1 MTQLITTLT
10 VLGMMI
16 GIAIPLGNAL
26 SKNTAATT
34 KLSDAVEFLSKS
46 FEDYKYMSG
55 EKFRDINN
63 DLDCHEEYLQ
73 DHEIRLTK
81 LEK

>member
-1 MTQLITTLT
+1 MTPLITTLT
-10 VLGMMI
+10 VLGAMI
-16 GIAIPLGNAL
+16 GIAIPLGKAL

-34 KLSDAVEFLSKS
+34 QLSDTLKFVIRS
-46 FEDYKYMSG
+46 FEDYKDMSG
-55 EKFRDINN
+55 EKFRDIND